1 MKNKEIEE
9 QKGPMSEVPAKDH
22 FNTPVK
28 NSGLNEALDLL
39 HPGSKS
45 KLHTP
50 TPRPTGV
57 ATAAVPFSPPGGFLH
72 SIHSPFK
79 NSKSS
84 VFQAIGNT
92 PHQLRDAHLIKSN

>member
-1 MKNKEIEE
+1 MKHKEREE
-9 QKGPMSEVPAKDH
+9 EKLSKSEVPAKDH

-28 NSGLNEALDLL
+28 NSGLLESCELQLAD
-39 HPGSKS
+39 KS

-50 TPRPTGV
+50 APCRTGI
-57 ATAAVPFSPPGGFLH
+57 PNSLISFSPPGGFLH

-79 NSKSS
+79 NSKCS
-84 VFQAIGNT
+84 VFQNIGNT